1 MHLRARRRSR
11 RAARGRDPCA
21 WGHASVAASAAAAA
35 QLAHGRGEPPDDRG
49 ARGALRAEG
58 VGQAGHAMHGQA
70 RRRRAARR
78 LAAAAREV

>member
-1 MHLRARRRSR
+1 MTTCARAIATRGARPRSVRR
-11 RAARGRDPCA
+11 
-21 WGHASVAASAAAAA
+21 GHAGVAASAAAAA

-58 VGQAGHAMHGQA
+58 VGQPATMHGQA

-78 LAAAAREV
+78 LVVAARR